1 MSPRQDNV
9 RIPPARCYGS
19 YSPSVTRPAI
29 LTFHPSRK
37 TDRAQKLKAAKTD
50 AQTEIE
56 AYKATKAAELKSFQD
71 EFAGANVQ
79 LESNAEKEVQVEL
92 EKIRKTALEKKDI
105 VSKLLIDTISSPKPE
120 LHANVAH

>member
-1 MSPRQDNV
+1 MSGIQSLLKTEKEAQEIVAKARQ
-9 RIPPARCYGS
+9 Y
-19 YSPSVTRPAI
+19 
-29 LTFHPSRK
+29 
-37 TDRAQKLKAAKTD
+37 RAQKLKAAKTD